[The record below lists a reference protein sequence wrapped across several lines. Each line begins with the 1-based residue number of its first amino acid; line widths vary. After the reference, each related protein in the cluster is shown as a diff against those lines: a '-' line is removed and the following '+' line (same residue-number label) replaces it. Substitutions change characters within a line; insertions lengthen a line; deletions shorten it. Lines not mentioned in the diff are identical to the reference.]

1 MLKDISPEELLG
13 IQDIVYI
20 DGRSE
25 DEFRDGTIPGAVNV
39 PLFDNKERAEI
50 GTIYAQDSPQN
61 AYSRGLEIASKKLP
75 VLYEQIKAV
84 SDNKPVMIFC
94 WRGGMR
100 SKALAT
106 VLDLMGLSV
115 FRLSGG
121 YKAYRNLVL
130 DFFEAEFPFHVVV
143 IRGNTGTGK
152 TDLLKRLKN
161 DGYPVIDLEGLS
173 NNRGS
178 VFGHIG
184 LGSQPTQKQFESLL
198 YQEIL
203 SYQNYPYI
211 IVECESKRIGR
222 ITLPNTIHSAMQQGT
237 QVLLYDTLPKRV
249 TRIVQEYTAIPGLV
263 QDLEESL
270 ERLKKRIG
278 KKTVEELIA
287 LLRDSNYEELTE
299 RLILEYYDVLYGYPN
314 EDSTDYSYCI
324 SNSGE
329 EDGFEKFKT
338 YLDRNFSL
346 NILTKAVKEWPVK
359 V

>member
-1 MLKDISPEELLG
+1 MLKDISPEDLLS
-13 IQDIVYI
+13 ISDTVYI

-25 DEFRDGTIPGAVNV
+25 DEFKDGTIPGAVNV

-50 GTIYAQDSPQN
+50 GTIYTQDSPQK
-61 AYSRGLEIASKKLP
+61 ALSRGLEIASSKLP
-75 VLYEQIKAV
+75 ELYKKVKEV
-84 SDNKPVMIFC
+84 SSDRPVMIFC

-115 FRLSGG
+115 FRLTGG

-130 DFFEAEFPFHVVV
+130 DYFAAEFPFHIVL

-152 TDLLKRLKN
+152 TDLLKRLKSE
-161 DGYPVIDLEGLS
+161 GYPVIDLEGLS

-198 YQEIL
+198 YKEIV
-203 SYQNYPYI
+203 SYQKYPYL

-222 ITLPNTIHSAMQQGT
+222 VTLPNAFYCAMQQGT
-237 QVLLYDTLPKRV
+237 QVLLYDTLPNRV
-249 TRIVQEYTAIPGLV
+249 TRLVQEYTAIPGLV

-278 KKTVEELIA
+278 KRTVEELIR
-287 LLRDSNYEELTE
+287 LLRENKYEELTE

-314 EDSTDYSYCI
+314 EDSTNYSYCI
-324 SNSGE
+324 SDSGE
-329 EDGFEKFKT
+329 DSIESFKT
-338 YLDRNFSL
+338 YLNSNFSF
-346 NILTKAVKEWPVK
+346 NNY
-359 V
+359 